1 MDKVYIVTA
10 GSDSDYHI
18 VAVFDNKDKAYA
30 FSELYNRKSNALDED
45 CSDVE
50 EYIIGADTSI
60 ADKILYCA
68 VMHNDGSISAFQY
81 KRICFNILDY
91 VSSINNVIEG
101 DYNSLSCL
109 IAVDVNKDDPEEYAQ
124 KVAADLFAE
133 YKARKEGIT

>member
-1 MDKVYIVTA
+1 MDKVYIITA
-10 GSDSDYHI
+10 GSYSDYHI

-30 FSELYNRKSNALDED
+30 FSELYDRKSNSLDD
-45 CSDVE
+45 CSMVE

-68 VMHNDGSISAFQY
+68 VMHNDGSISAFRY
-81 KRICFNILDY
+81 CTICFNILDY
-91 VSSINNVIEG
+91 VSSINNVKEE
-101 DYNSLSCL
+101 DYNILSCL
-109 IAVDVNKDDPEEYAQ
+109 IAVDVNKDDPEEYAR